1 MNAIMS
7 ALSAS
12 QKDFFGREGYLVVED
27 VLDPARDLKLL
38 MEEHGRILDRLA
50 RRLLDAGDIEN
61 YDLGATFGQR
71 VLQVMRA
78 SAPFSIQAFDFS
90 LPQKDIQADTP
101 IYLGNGAFSV
111 LTHPLLLDLVES
123 IIGPE
128 ITVSPVQHFRIKTP
142 LSLGGAD
149 VESNGTPSPPIP
161 PPPTRTSACKP
172 PTPTR
177 ARS

>member
-1 MNAIMS
+1 
-7 ALSAS
+7 
-12 QKDFFGREGYLVVED
+12 
-27 VLDPARDLKLL
+27 

-61 YDLGATFGQR
+61 YDLGATFEQR